1 MEDARTAAERLAA
14 YDAFAAQVRAE
25 NEQVQRQMEDL
36 RAANKVKTATYRQL
50 FATRITLKEIVSRL
64 EEHGL

>member
-1 MEDARTAAERLAA
+1 MEDARTDAERLAA
-14 YDAFAAQVRAE
+14 YDAFAAQVLAE

>member
-1 MEDARTAAERLAA
+1 MEDARADAERLAA
-14 YDAFAAQVRAE
+14 YDAFAARVRAE

>member
-1 MEDARTAAERLAA
+1 MEDARTDAERLAA

-36 RAANKVKTATYRQL
+36 RAINKVKTATYRQL

>member
-1 MEDARTAAERLAA
+1 MEDARADAERLTA

-36 RAANKVKTATYRQL
+36 RATNKVKTATYRQL

>member
-1 MEDARTAAERLAA
+1 MRARLRSAWRPMTPL
-14 YDAFAAQVRAE
+14 QVRAE

>member
-1 MEDARTAAERLAA
+1 MEDARADAERLTA

>member
-1 MEDARTAAERLAA
+1 MGDARADAERLTA

-64 EEHGL
+64 EEHGV